1 MAIVWMNHN
10 EMQSALRCHSIGN
23 NTNNT
28 ETSLP
33 LLLQSFVLDHPRLN
47 QLVQPPAGTLRRN
60 VRRESAESFQ
70 RRCRDRIRNMFLYR
84 YGTTTTELRFAWIAD
99 PATGNIVA
107 LVKLEM
113 SKSASRVD
121 VSLLVRRYSNN
132 NSSSNNNN
140 NVDAVVAAAR
150 LLLIEA
156 AAVVRR
162 TRNKTRLR
170 TSAEVEDEFIFVSA
184 SFARLRTQV
193 NIRNTRHPR
202 VYLHRRAG
210 RWDAVK
216 HVVLLCHL
224 LRQKGRATVIK
235 KNDCIEDNDNGNGN
249 GCFVIA
255 CVIEAA
261 AKQTGSSDSF
271 AWQFLQDCVRVCAKN
286 K

>member
-1 MAIVWMNHN
+1 M
-10 EMQSALRCHSIGN
+10 
-23 NTNNT
+23 
-28 ETSLP
+28 
-33 LLLQSFVLDHPRLN
+33 
-47 QLVQPPAGTLRRN
+47 RRN

-132 NSSSNNNN
+132 NNNNNNNN
-140 NVDAVVAAAR
+140 NVDPSAATAVHAAVAAAR

-184 SFARLRTQV
+184 GFARLRTQV

-202 VYLHRRAG
+202 VDLHRRAD

-216 HVVLLCHL
+216 HIVLLCHL

-249 GCFVIA
+249 GCF
-255 CVIEAA
+255 
-261 AKQTGSSDSF
+261 
-271 AWQFLQDCVRVCAKN
+271 DCLRD
-286 K
+286 